1 MRQSFLRQLT
11 NLAAQDERVM
21 LLTADLGYMAVEVFA
36 DRFPDR
42 FLNVGVA
49 EQNMVAVATGL
60 AQDGFIPFVYSIVPF
75 AVLRPYEFIRNGP
88 VHHRLQVRIIGV
100 GGGFEY
106 GHNGFSH
113 YGLEDLGVMRVLPG
127 LTIVAP
133 ADREQTVN
141 ALSATW
147 QLEGP
152 VYYRLGKDETRIV
165 PGLEGRFDRNRC
177 VQIGSGSDLLVIS
190 IGAISTEAAIAVQRL
205 TKEGV
210 SVSLAIVST
219 FNDASADELG
229 VLLARFPCVVTVEA
243 HYINGGLG
251 SWVAEVIAERKLPV
265 RLTRCGVRQL
275 AIGQTGSERYMNH
288 LHGLSS
294 EAIHDTAFAAL
305 SQATTPA

>member
-11 NLAAQDERVM
+11 ELAAADERIM
-21 LLTADLGYMAVEVFA
+21 LLTADLGFMAVEVFA

-60 AQDGFIPFVYSIVPF
+60 AQDGFMPFIYSIVPF

-88 VHHRLQVRIIGV
+88 VHHRLPVRIVGV

-113 YGLEDLGVMRVLPG
+113 YGLDDLGVMRVQPG
-127 LTIVAP
+127 MTIIAP
-133 ADREQTVN
+133 ADRQQTVN

-152 VYYRLGKDETRIV
+152 VYYRLGKDETKIV
-165 PGLEGRFDRNRC
+165 PGLDGRFDAGRVER
-177 VQIGSGSDLLVIS
+177 IGSGAELLIVA
-190 IGAISTEAAIAVQRL
+190 IGGIATEAAVAVERL
-205 TKEGV
+205 KEEGE

-219 FNDASADELG
+219 FNERSAADLAT
-229 VLLARFPCVVTVEA
+229 LLETHQHVVTVEA
-243 HYINGGLG
+243 HYISGGLG
-251 SWVAEVIAERKLPV
+251 SWVAEIIAERALRPRLV
-265 RLTRCGVRQL
+265 RCAVRQL
-275 AIGQTGSERYMNH
+275 AIGETGSERYMNH
-288 LHGLSS
+288 LHGISA
-294 EAIHDTAFAAL
+294 EAIVASAKAAL
-305 SQATTPA
+305 RSNAATV

>member
-1 MRQSFLRQLT
+1 MRQSFLGRLT
-11 NLAAQDERVM
+11 ELAAEDERVM

-88 VHHRLQVRIIGV
+88 VHHQLPVRIVGV

-113 YGLEDLGVMRVLPG
+113 YGLDDLGVMRVQPG

-133 ADREQTVN
+133 ADRQQTVN

-147 QLEGP
+147 QLDGP
-152 VYYRLGKDETRIV
+152 VYYRLGKDETRLV
-165 PGLEGRFDRNRC
+165 PGLDGRFDTKRC
-177 VQIGSGSDLLVIS
+177 ERIGNGTDILLVAIGS
-190 IGAISTEAAIAVQRL
+190 ISTEAAAAMERL
-205 TKEGV
+205 AKDGKR
-210 SVSLAIVST
+210 VSLAIVST
-219 FNDASADELG
+219 FNDACAED
-229 VLLARFPCVVTVEA
+229 LARLLESFHSVVTVEA
-243 HYINGGLG
+243 HYVSGGLG
-251 SWVAEVIAERKLPV
+251 SWVAEIIAERNLSL
-265 RLTRCGVRQL
+265 RLTRCAVRRL

-288 LHGLSS
+288 LHGLSA
-294 EAIHDTAFAAL
+294 EAIYATAQTAMGVA
-305 SQATTPA
+305 PASV